1 MPMNVFPPMT
11 ATELKQDL
19 IGTPAFLLLSA
30 GNQPQSLVPK
40 SAYAAMVKPA
50 MRPTPATMPKKLGQ
64 VPPIQAAKSTFRS

>member
-1 MPMNVFPPMT
+1 MPLNVFPQMT

-19 IGTPAFLLLSA
+19 IGTPAFQLISA
-30 GNQPQSLVPK
+30 GNQPKSLVPN

-64 VPPIQAAKSTFRS
+64 VPPIQAAKPTFRS